1 MAMSTTGV
9 FQLSLTTQVP
19 RGPVGAGGA
28 QEILGLPSAVL
39 VIGFVVVGLACLTLP
54 LLYWFWR
61 QSNLRKEYI
70 PREPPNVQGFVQEVV
85 REATVS
91 GALQQSRL
99 GRS

>member
-1 MAMSTTGV
+1 V
-9 FQLSLTTQVP
+9 YQVSLTTQVP
-19 RGPVGAGGA
+19 RRPVGATGP
-28 QEILGLPSAVL
+28 QDFLGLPPWALVGILVL
-39 VIGFVVVGLACLTLP
+39 FCLLCLGLP
-54 LLYWFWR
+54 LLYWFRR

-91 GALQQSRL
+91 GALQQSHL